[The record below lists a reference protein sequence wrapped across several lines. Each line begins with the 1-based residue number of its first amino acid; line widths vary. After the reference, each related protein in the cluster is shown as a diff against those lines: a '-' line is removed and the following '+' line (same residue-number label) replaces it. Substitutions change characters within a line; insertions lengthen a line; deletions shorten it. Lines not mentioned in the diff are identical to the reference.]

1 MPRINRIR
9 IINFSYNNDSRHIL
23 DETFDFHGGEN
34 ALLSLANG
42 GGKSVLV
49 QLLFQPIVP
58 EIKIQGRRINAFFRK
73 KRLPAYV
80 LIEWKLDGAG
90 GYLLTG
96 IGMVSAEASGVEDEK
111 NRVKYFTFTSKY
123 TSSNS
128 FDLPH
133 IELVKQHGN
142 ILEIKPFKEAREMM
156 ADKEK
161 KDPYLFGCFY
171 DDDGD
176 RYRKRLAEFG
186 IAQDEWKNI
195 IAKINDSEGGLDEIF
210 QKYKNSSQLL
220 NEWIIKT
227 IEKVIFKDRSEAHR
241 LEEMLAGLVR
251 EVVENEQFILEKQV
265 LDEFLGVYGEQVE
278 DLVELLNGL
287 EEQKRFA
294 GKLSALN
301 NYLFAETTVLT
312 ETHDENKLEIQTI
325 QREQQRINLEERSY
339 TYWLRS
345 DEHTLA
351 ASRLAEAE
359 KKSQENEDQLEVAKR
374 SGKIMQA
381 AGLREDIKQKRADLS
396 GINEKL
402 SASRSQY
409 DTDERM
415 RNLEYSLKKLTQQ
428 ILQTLE
434 LTLSRLSEEREEQG
448 NLLAQVKTDSA
459 NLDRDL
465 RSFEG
470 EKGSLQQQKIQYERY
485 EQDVRAKLKLSLNR
499 NLLGELSECDI
510 EKTRLEIKKT
520 QDHLQLEGQRLD
532 EEQTSIEQQQLDME
546 QEAQAL
552 QEAKTNEKNVLN
564 GLEREL
570 NQYEQQEQEVQGILQ
585 KFGFDFEL
593 RFERE
598 RLHTTFNQRLKN
610 LDHSLEEAVRIRDDA
625 TESLSSLK
633 NGRLHIPEEIV
644 ALLANQDIP
653 YETGEAYLRNQ
664 PPDIR
669 QTILSQNPVLPY
681 ALILARGNIELLA
694 QAMCG
699 LTMRRVVPII
709 AYEDLGIN
717 LTSITERWVQ
727 TGEGISLVCLYEGR
741 VFDNASL
748 INLEEELKQR
758 QTGALEQYQHYSE
771 ERNEAVAKQ
780 AICWRFVYTAD
791 HRYLLGKRITASE
804 KQLQTILNRMS
815 LLETE
820 KVSLLTAQKDLE
832 QAIKVMKESLQKAQ
846 AAVELFEALIEQETD
861 YQRCRRRLA
870 EVSEAI
876 SGAEGRK
883 LELVTS
889 LDKLQSEIEKLSSE
903 IEQNKR
909 ESREIQKKV
918 TTYQDAP
925 EAELV
930 EGNLADL
937 EQRLLALKTTYS
949 GEIELLEKRK
959 SELQS
964 ECAKKEKEIATLG
977 LTEGEYRGVVY
988 DEGTVE
994 KIKTEIISLEAL
1006 SKTWQNERIK
1016 TARIESAAKM
1026 ACSIAVEEVKKL
1038 GAQSPLSPE
1047 DIKGDFQDRRHK
1059 LATQHTKLDQEI
1071 VLIYGKINDY
1081 NKLMEQ
1087 IGQYIKGLNIEPE
1100 KGYRPELD
1108 VKTQAGALGKS
1119 FRAVETKNRA
1129 QADTI
1134 RNNYSRYKADY
1145 RERNTNISN
1154 IFKGLDLL
1162 WDKVDMDY
1170 DGYYYLYERMS
1181 LHKDK
1186 LRELIKL
1193 HENQLSNLERNK
1205 KDMIQQS
1212 LLHGMRFYE
1221 EIDWISDHSKVRLQG
1236 RSRPVQMLKI
1246 EISLDSSDAAG
1257 LRMKEYIEECISKVR
1272 EETRQEKSEEDVKKS
1287 VAKLMYSRELLNVY
1301 LGNSNIPVKVF
1312 KIDLNMQ
1319 NSGLKTW
1326 EDAVRENSGGEKFV
1340 IYFSVLSALMAYTR
1354 SRTLEEAGAD
1364 DEKDSSVLVMDNPFG
1379 PISSEHLLNPLFE
1392 IAKKHRTQLIC
1403 LSDLK
1408 QNSIMNCFN
1417 LIYMLKVRSS
1427 AIGSNEFLKF
1437 EELIRDENTIQNDE
1451 KLEKAIF
1458 RVSEN
1463 KQINLFEYDRE

>member
-9 IINFSYNNDSRHIL
+9 IINFSYNNDSRHIQ
-23 DETFDFHGGEN
+23 DETFNFHGGEN

-96 IGMVSAEASGVEDEK
+96 IGMVSAEVSGVEDEK
-111 NRVKYFTFTSKY
+111 NRVKYFTFTSNY
-123 TSSNS
+123 TSANT
-128 FDLPH
+128 FDLTN
-133 IELVKQHGN
+133 IELVKKNGN
-142 ILEIKPFKEAREMM
+142 LLEIKPFKEAREMM

-161 KDPYLFGCFY
+161 RDPYLFSCFY

-176 RYRKRLAEFG
+176 SYRKRLAEFG
-186 IAQDEWKNI
+186 IAQDEWRNI
-195 IAKINDSEGGLDEIF
+195 IAKINDHEGGLDEIF

-241 LEEMLAGLVR
+241 LEEMLEGLVR
-251 EVVENEQFILEKQV
+251 EVIENERFILEKQV

-278 DLVELLNGL
+278 ALVELLNGL
-287 EEQKRFA
+287 EEQKRI
-294 GKLSALN
+294 GSKLAALN
-301 NYLFAETTVLT
+301 TYLNSETIVLQ
-312 ETHDENKLEIQTI
+312 ENHEENKLEIETLKQ
-325 QREQQRINLEERSY
+325 EQQRINLEDRSY
-339 TYWLRS
+339 TYWLRN
-345 DEHTLA
+345 DEHALA

-359 KKSQENEDQLEVAKR
+359 KNSQENEDQLEAAKR

-381 AGLREDIKQKRADLS
+381 AGLRDEIRQKSADLS

-402 SASRSQY
+402 DASRSQY

-415 RNLEYSLKKLTQQ
+415 RDLEYSLKKCTQE

-434 LTLSRLSEEREEQG
+434 LDLSRLSEEKADQG
-448 NLLAQVKTDSA
+448 NSLDQVKRDSN

-470 EKGSLQQQKIQYERY
+470 EKGSLQQQKKQFEVDERG
-485 EQDVRAKLKLSLNR
+485 VKTKLKLNLNR
-499 NLLGELSECDI
+499 NLLGELSEKDI
-510 EKTRLEIKKT
+510 EKSRQELEKN
-520 QDHLQLEGQRLD
+520 QDNLLKEGQKLA
-532 EEQTSIEQQQLDME
+532 EEKISIEQKQREAE
-546 QEAQAL
+546 QELQEL
-552 QEAKTNEKNVLN
+552 QEAKSNEKNVLN
-564 GLEREL
+564 GLEREITE
-570 NQYEQQEQEVQGILQ
+570 YEQQEQEIQGILQ

-593 RFERE
+593 RFDRE
-598 RLHTTFNQRLKN
+598 RLHTTFSQLLKN
-610 LDHSLEEAVRIRDDA
+610 LDHPLQEAVRIRDDA
-625 TESLSSLK
+625 TESLFSLK

-644 ALLANQDIP
+644 SLLANKDIQ
-653 YETGEAYLRNQ
+653 YDTGESYLRNQ
-664 PPDIR
+664 SPEIR
-669 QTILSQNPVLPY
+669 QTMLAGNPVLPY
-681 ALILARGNIELLA
+681 SLILARENIELLA
-694 QAMCG
+694 QAMDS
-699 LTMRRVVPII
+699 LTMRRIIPII
-709 AYEDLGIN
+709 AYEDLGIS
-717 LTSITERWVQ
+717 LTSITDRWVQ
-727 TGEGISLVCLYEGR
+727 AGEGISLVCLYEGR
-741 VFDNASL
+741 VFDNDGHVR
-748 INLEEELKQR
+748 LEEELKQMQAEAMER
-758 QTGALEQYQHYSE
+758 YKHYSE
-771 ERNEAVAKQ
+771 ERNEVVAKQ
-780 AICWRFVYTAD
+780 AICGRFIYKAD
-791 HRYLLGKRITASE
+791 HRYLLGKRKTASE
-804 KQLQTILNRMS
+804 KQLQTISNRMPF
-815 LLETE
+815 LETE
-820 KVSLLTAQKDLE
+820 KVSLRSAQRELE
-832 QAIKVMKESLQKAQ
+832 QTIKEMKESQQKAQ
-846 AAVELFEALIEQETD
+846 AAVETFDAWIEQEKD
-861 YQRCRRRLA
+861 YQNCRRRLA

-876 SGAEGRK
+876 TGAEGRK
-883 LELVTS
+883 SELATS
-889 LDKLQSEIEKLSSE
+889 LDKLQEEIGRLSSE
-903 IEQNKR
+903 IERKER
-909 ESREIQKKV
+909 ESRDIQKKY

-925 EAELV
+925 EAQIV

-937 EQRLLALKTTYS
+937 EERLQALKSTYS
-949 GEIELLEKRK
+949 GEIELLENRK
-959 SELQS
+959 NELQS
-964 ECAKKEKEIATLG
+964 ECAKKEKEIVKLG
-977 LTEGEYRGVVY
+977 LTESEYSGVVY

-994 KIKTEIISLEAL
+994 EINAEINVLEQL
-1006 SKTWQNERIK
+1006 SKKRQQETIQ
-1016 TARIESAAKM
+1016 AAGIEGAAKE
-1026 ACSIAVEEVKKL
+1026 ACRIAAEEVKKL
-1038 GAQSPLSPE
+1038 GAEFPLSQE
-1047 DIKGDFQDRRHK
+1047 DIKGDFQGRRHK
-1059 LATQHTKLDQEI
+1059 LSTQHTKLVQEI
-1071 VLIYGKINDY
+1071 ELISRKINDY
-1081 NKLMEQ
+1081 NKLIDQ
-1087 IGQYIKGLNIEPE
+1087 ISSYIKGVNIEPE
-1100 KGYRPELD
+1100 KGFLPEQD
-1108 VKTQAGALGKS
+1108 VKTQTDMLAEGY
-1119 FRAVETKNRA
+1119 RVVEAKNRT
-1129 QADTI
+1129 QADTLK
-1134 RNNYSRYKADY
+1134 NSYTGLKTNY
-1145 RERNTNISN
+1145 REKNTNISN

-1221 EIDWISDHSKVRLQG
+1221 EIEWISDHSKVRLQG

-1246 EISLDSSDAAG
+1246 ELSLDSSDAAG
-1257 LRMKEYIEECISKVR
+1257 MRMKEYIEECIFKVR
-1272 EETRQEKSEEDVKKS
+1272 EETRQEKSEDDVKKA

-1319 NSGLKTW
+1319 NSSLKTW

-1340 IYFSVLSALMAYTR
+1340 VYFSVLSALMAYTR
-1354 SRTLEEAGAD
+1354 SRTLEAAGAD
-1364 DEKDSSVLVMDNPFG
+1364 EEKDSSVLVMDNPFG

-1427 AIGSNEFLKF
+1427 AIGSNEYLKL
-1437 EELIRDENTIQNDE
+1437 EELIRDENAIQNDE

-1463 KQINLFEYDRE
+1463 KQINLFE

>member
-9 IINFSYNNDSRHIL
+9 IINFSYNNDSRHIQ
-23 DETFDFHGGEN
+23 DETFNFHGGEN

-96 IGMVSAEASGVEDEK
+96 IGMVSAEVSGVEDEK

-123 TSSNS
+123 TGSNS
-128 FDLPH
+128 FDLAN
-133 IELVKQHGN
+133 IELVKKNGN
-142 ILEIKPFKEAREMM
+142 LLEIKPFKEAREMM

-161 KDPYLFGCFY
+161 KDPYLFSCFY

-186 IAQDEWKNI
+186 IAQDEWRNI

-241 LEEMLAGLVR
+241 LEEMLEGLVR
-251 EVVENEQFILEKQV
+251 EVIENERFILEKQV

-278 DLVELLNGL
+278 ALVDLVNGL

-294 GKLSALN
+294 GKLAALN
-301 NYLFAETTVLT
+301 SYLNAETTVLQ
-312 ETHDENKLEIQTI
+312 ETHEENKLELVTI
-325 QREQQRINLEERSY
+325 KQEQQRINLEERSY

-345 DEHTLA
+345 DEHALA
-351 ASRLAEAE
+351 ASRLAKAE
-359 KKSQENEDQLEVAKR
+359 KNSQENEDKLEATKL

-381 AGLREDIKQKRADLS
+381 AGLRDEIRQKSADLS

-402 SASRSQY
+402 AASRSQY

-415 RNLEYSLKKLTQQ
+415 RNLEYSLKTLTQE

-434 LTLSRLSEEREEQG
+434 LDLSRLSEEKADQG
-448 NLLAQVKTDSA
+448 NLLDQVKTDSN

-470 EKGSLQQQKIQYERY
+470 EKGSLEQQKKQYEANER
-485 EQDVRAKLKLSLNR
+485 DVKAKLKLSLNR
-499 NLLGELSECDI
+499 NLLGELSEKDI

-520 QDHLQLEGQRLD
+520 RDDLQIEGQRLV
-532 EEQTSIEQQQLDME
+532 EERNRIEQKQLEAE
-546 QEAQAL
+546 QELHGL
-552 QEAKTNEKNVLN
+552 QEARSNEKNVLH
-564 GLEREL
+564 GLEREIAE
-570 NQYEQQEQEVQGILQ
+570 YELQEQEIQGILQ
-585 KFGFDFEL
+585 KFGFDLEL
-593 RFERE
+593 RFDRE
-598 RLHTTFNQRLKN
+598 RLHTTFNQLLKN
-610 LDHSLEEAVRIRDDA
+610 LDHSLEEAVRIRDDS
-625 TESLSSLK
+625 TEALFSLK

-644 ALLANQDIP
+644 SLLANKDIP
-653 YETGEAYLRNQ
+653 YDTGESYLRNQ
-664 PPDIR
+664 SPEIR
-669 QTILSQNPVLPY
+669 QKLLAGNPVLPY
-681 ALILARGNIELLA
+681 ALILARENIELLA
-694 QAMCG
+694 QSMNS
-699 LTMRRVVPII
+699 LTMRRVIPVI
-709 AYEDLGIN
+709 AYEDLGIS
-717 LTSITERWVQ
+717 LISSDRLVQ

-748 INLEEELKQR
+748 VKLEEELKQK
-758 QTGALEQYQHYSE
+758 QTEALERYKHYSE

-780 AICWRFVYTAD
+780 AICGRFVYKAD
-791 HRYLLGKRITASE
+791 HRYLLGKRKTAIE
-804 KQLQTILNRMS
+804 KQLQTLLNGMS
-815 LLETE
+815 LLEKE
-820 KVSLLTAQKDLE
+820 KVNLRTALRELE
-832 QAIKVMKESLQKAQ
+832 QTIKEMKESLQKAQ
-846 AAVELFEALIEQETD
+846 IVVETFEAWIKQEKD
-861 YQRCRRRLA
+861 YQTCRRRLS

-876 SGAEGRK
+876 TGAEGRK
-883 LELVTS
+883 SELAKS
-889 LDKLQSEIEKLSSE
+889 LDTLREEIGRLSSE
-903 IEQNKR
+903 IEQKNR
-909 ESREIQKKV
+909 ESRDIQKKYN
-918 TTYQDAP
+918 TYQEAP
-925 EAELV
+925 EAEIV

-937 EQRLLALKTTYS
+937 EERLKALKATYS
-949 GEIELLEKRK
+949 GEIGQLEKRK
-959 SELQS
+959 NELQS
-964 ECAKKEKEIATLG
+964 ECEKKKKEIAKLG
-977 LTEGEYRGVVY
+977 LTEGEYCGLVY

-994 KIKTEIISLEAL
+994 AINAEISVLEQL
-1006 SKTWQNERIK
+1006 SKKWQQETIQAAKN
-1016 TARIESAAKM
+1016 ESAAGR

-1038 GAQSPLSPE
+1038 GAESPLSQE
-1047 DIKGDFQDRRHK
+1047 DIKGDFQERRHN
-1059 LATQHTKLDQEI
+1059 LSTQHTKLGQEI
-1071 VLIYGKINDY
+1071 ELIFRKISDY
-1081 NKLMEQ
+1081 NKLMDQ
-1087 IGQYIKGLNIEPE
+1087 ISSHIKGANIEPE
-1100 KGYRPELD
+1100 KGFRPEQD
-1108 VKTQAGALGKS
+1108 VKTQTRILGEGY
-1119 FRAVETKNRA
+1119 RAVETKNRT
-1129 QADTI
+1129 QADTL
-1134 RNNYSRYKADY
+1134 RNNYAGMKADY
-1145 RERNTNISN
+1145 RERNANISN

-1186 LRELIKL
+1186 LRELIQL

-1221 EIDWISDHSKVRLQG
+1221 EIEWISDHSKVRLQG

-1246 EISLDSSDAAG
+1246 ELSLDSSDAAG
-1257 LRMKEYIEECISKVR
+1257 MRMKEYIEECISKVR
-1272 EETRQEKSEEDVKKS
+1272 EETRQEKSEEEVKKA

-1301 LGNSNIPVKVF
+1301 LGNSHIPVKVF

-1319 NSGLKTW
+1319 NSSLKTW

-1340 IYFSVLSALMAYTR
+1340 VYFSVLSALMAYTR
-1354 SRTLEEAGAD
+1354 SRTLEAAGAD
-1364 DEKDSSVLVMDNPFG
+1364 EEKDSSVLVMDNPFG

-1417 LIYMLKVRSS
+1417 LIYMLKVRTS
-1427 AIGSNEFLKF
+1427 AIGSNEYLKF
-1437 EELIRDENTIQNDE
+1437 EELIRDENAIQNDE

-1463 KQINLFEYDRE
+1463 KQINLFE